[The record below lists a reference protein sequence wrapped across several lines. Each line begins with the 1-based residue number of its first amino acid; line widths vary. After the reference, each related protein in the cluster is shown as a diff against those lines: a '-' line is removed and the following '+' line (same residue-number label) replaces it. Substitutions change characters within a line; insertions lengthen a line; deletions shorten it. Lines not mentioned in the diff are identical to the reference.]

1 MDIEPKMTMEQIVAW
16 ATESFLVQKW
26 AFRVHAIVEVD
37 HTEQIIVEAAAEDI
51 SGVEE
56 SIRARFSMGRKVQQK
71 LGRLG
76 KLGKRKVTGV
86 CEVARAQVQN
96 YPHGTSDGAW
106 VLVIL
111 SYSTRKRKH
120 TVTVF
125 EILRNNAG
133 EVIDLLNTTPEDPE
147 IQSVSIP
154 AYLAGARTVKQRKS
168 VALNAFLRKHE
179 YDPCMWAHVSTHH

>member
-1 MDIEPKMTMEQIVAW
+1 
-16 ATESFLVQKW
+16 
-26 AFRVHAIVEVD
+26 VEVD
-37 HTEQIIVEAAAEDI
+37 HTDQIIVEAAAEDI

-168 VALNAFLRKHE
+168 VALNAFLREHE
-179 YDPCMWAHVSTHH
+179 YDLCMWANVSTHH